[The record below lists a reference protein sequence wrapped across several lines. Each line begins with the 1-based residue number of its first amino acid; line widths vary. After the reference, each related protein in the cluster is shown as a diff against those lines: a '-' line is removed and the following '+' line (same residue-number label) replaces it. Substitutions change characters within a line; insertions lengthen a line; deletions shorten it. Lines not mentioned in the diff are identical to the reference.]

1 VLRGGVISQLKPRVQ
16 IEEPWMSPDSLPIKL
31 RQARGAMSL
40 TEAAEAADIPEDRIR
55 MYEEGVRRPYG
66 KTLRRLADV
75 YGVRVADL
83 LGTGQVARARS
94 RTPEVRRRRRRITVD
109 NVDAP
114 IAVPLEV
121 AEGQTVRLVIEL
133 VVRRREGD
141 AGAAAEEDEEVEGE
155 AVAARRVEPMA
166 EEGPASAPAEV
177 EREPA
182 AAKSSGTRRRLR
194 LPESG
199 GRQPL
204 DPILELKRA
213 YRDFRQ
219 KKP

>member
-1 VLRGGVISQLKPRVQ
+1 
-16 IEEPWMSPDSLPIKL
+16 MSPDSLPIKL

-40 TEAAEAADIPEDRIR
+40 AEAAEASEIPEDRIR

-83 LGTGQVARARS
+83 VGVGQVPRARP
-94 RTPEVRRRRRRITVD
+94 RAPEVRRRRRRIAVD
-109 NVDAP
+109 SAETP
-114 IAVPLEV
+114 ISVPLEV

-133 VVRRREGD
+133 VVRRRD
-141 AGAAAEEDEEVEGE
+141 AEVGAAPEDEEAGE
-155 AVAARRVEPMA
+155 DVGVAARLEAV
-166 EEGPASAPAEV
+166 PAAPAPSPEV
-177 EREPA
+177 EERVA
-182 AAKSSGTRRRLR
+182 ARAGGPRRRLR
-194 LPESG
+194 LPEPGS
-199 GRQPL
+199 RQQPM

>member
-1 VLRGGVISQLKPRVQ
+1 
-16 IEEPWMSPDSLPIKL
+16 MSPDSLPIKL

-133 VVRRREGD
+133 VVRRREGE
-141 AGAAAEEDEEVEGE
+141 AGAPEEDEEVEGE
-155 AVAARRVEPMA
+155 AVAARRLEPVA
-166 EEGPASAPAEV
+166 EEEPAPAAPEP

-182 AAKSSGTRRRLR
+182 AAKGSGTRRRLR
-194 LPESG
+194 LPDSGGG

>member
-1 VLRGGVISQLKPRVQ
+1 
-16 IEEPWMSPDSLPIKL
+16 MSPDSLPIKL

-40 TEAAEAADIPEDRIR
+40 AEAAEASDLPEDRIR

-75 YGVRVADL
+75 YGIRVADL
-83 LGTGQVARARS
+83 LGPGQVARSRARA
-94 RTPEVRRRRRRITVD
+94 PEVRRRRRRIAID

-133 VVRRREGD
+133 VVRRREVD
-141 AGAAAEEDEEVEGE
+141 AGGVEDDEDVREGTVAMRRLEPAVEEEQDAPEVASEP
-155 AVAARRVEPMA
+155 VAAR
-166 EEGPASAPAEV
+166 APDA
-177 EREPA
+177 P
-182 AAKSSGTRRRLR
+182 RRRLR
-194 LPESG
+194 LPEAG
-199 GRQPL
+199 GRQPM

>member
-1 VLRGGVISQLKPRVQ
+1 
-16 IEEPWMSPDSLPIKL
+16 MSPDSLPIKL

-83 LGTGQVARARS
+83 LGTGQVARSRS

-133 VVRRREGD
+133 VVRRREAD
-141 AGAAAEEDEEVEGE
+141 AGAAEEDEEVEGE
-155 AVAARRVEPMA
+155 TLAARRVESVA
-166 EEGPASAPAEV
+166 EEEPASAPAAV

-182 AAKSSGTRRRLR
+182 AAKGSGPRRRLR

-219 KKP
+219 QKP